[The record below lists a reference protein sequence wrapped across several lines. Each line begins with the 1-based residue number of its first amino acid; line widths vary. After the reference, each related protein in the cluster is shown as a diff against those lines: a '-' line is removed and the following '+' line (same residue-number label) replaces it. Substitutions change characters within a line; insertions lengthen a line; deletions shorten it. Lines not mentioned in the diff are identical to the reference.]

1 MMRMTA
7 NEAREIVRKAK
18 IKRCKADLDKIYD
31 AIKDAA
37 EDGLR
42 NTSYLVDHNLDDYT
56 SKDLVEDLVDI
67 LETNGFEVNTCE
79 SIDSFTLKI
88 YW

>member
-1 MMRMTA
+1 MTA
-7 NEAREIVRKAK
+7 NEARDIVSKAK

-42 NTSYLVDHNLDDYT
+42 KASYLVDNNLDEYT
-56 SKDLVEDLVDI
+56 SKDLVKDLTDI
-67 LETNGFEVNTCE
+67 LETNCFEVNTCR
-79 SIDSFTLKI
+79 SIDGYTLKI

>member
-1 MMRMTA
+1 MTA
-7 NEAREIVRKAK
+7 NEARDIVSKAK
-18 IKRCKADLDKIYD
+18 IKRCKTDLDKIYD

-42 NTSYLVDHNLDDYT
+42 KTSYLVDHNNLDEYT
-56 SKDLVEDLVDI
+56 LKDLVEDLTDI
-67 LETNGFEVNTCE
+67 LETNHFEVNTCK
-79 SIDSFTLKI
+79 SIDGYTLKI